1 MLASIN
7 KYAVLLMLVHISVQY
22 VYTSGAFS
30 VMGKASIL
38 QEILSIDREIKQ
50 LERDSTYMKIK
61 KNLRN
66 LEGRTTLGMNVIVAS
81 PDDLDKKIRVRKNS
95 KEMDEIVEKYRE
107 RNEMYRGRLIQL
119 YEKKADLTG
128 QLFG

>member
-1 MLASIN
+1 M
-7 KYAVLLMLVHISVQY
+7 
-22 VYTSGAFS
+22 
-30 VMGKASIL
+30 

-95 KEMDEIVEKYRE
+95 KEMVEIVEKYRE

>member
-1 MLASIN
+1 MLVSIN

-22 VYTSGAFS
+22 VYTSGAFFG
-30 VMGKASIL
+30 MGKASVL
-38 QEILSIDREIKQ
+38 QEILSIDRAIKK

-81 PDDLDKKIRVRKNS
+81 PDDLDKKIKVRKNS
-95 KEMDEIVEKYRE
+95 KEMVEIVEKYRE

>member
-1 MLASIN
+1 MLVSIN

-95 KEMDEIVEKYRE
+95 KEMVEIVEKYRE

>member
-1 MLASIN
+1 MLVSIN

-22 VYTSGAFS
+22 VYTSGAFFG
-30 VMGKASIL
+30 MGKASIL

-95 KEMDEIVEKYRE
+95 KEMVEIVEKYRE
-107 RNEMYRGRLIQL
+107 RNEMYRGRLVQL

>member
-1 MLASIN
+1 
-7 KYAVLLMLVHISVQY
+7 MLVHISVQY
-22 VYTSGAFS
+22 VNTSGAFFG
-30 VMGKASIL
+30 MGKASIL

-66 LEGRTTLGMNVIVAS
+66 LEGKTTLGMNVIVAS

-95 KEMDEIVEKYRE
+95 KEMGEIVEKYRE
-107 RNEMYRGRLIQL
+107 RNEGYRNRLIQL

>member
-1 MLASIN
+1 MHVSIK

-22 VYTSGAFS
+22 VNTSGAFIG
-30 VMGKASIL
+30 MGKASIL

-66 LEGRTTLGMNVIVAS
+66 LEVRSTLGMNVIVAS

-95 KEMDEIVEKYRE
+95 KEMVEIVEKYRE